1 MVDIAIW
8 REKEKYLRYVF
19 DALQHAG
26 IVDPSMG
33 MPLAHLDKDK
43 CEYALM
49 VLELDHRIRLRRD
62 YRTVGELAG
71 GLCSAIEIASE
82 HHPARAL
89 TWQKCQL
96 CLCPPTPKLRPL
108 NFWEAPTMTD
118 DFVQIDARSTCLK
131 S

>member
-8 REKEKYLRYVF
+8 REREKYLLYVF

-33 MPLAHLDKDK
+33 MPLAHLDRDK

-62 YRTVGELAG
+62 YLTVGDLAG
-71 GLCSAIEIASE
+71 GLSRAIESALE
-82 HHPARAL
+82 QLPARAL

-96 CLCPPTPKLRPL
+96 CRCPPASKLRPL
-108 NFWEAPTMTD
+108 QLLGGSHHD
-118 DFVQIDARSTCLK
+118 
-131 S
+131 